1 MFSRRSSRGLKA
13 PSPYQRIAAGGT
25 DGWMLQSR
33 LRQLFRRDL
42 EPDEPAVLVSEV
54 TAVLEGTQ
62 RRTVKGWVAA
72 TDRAMHLRFLVG
84 ADLQR
89 GMRVGYDEMKHVEL
103 SGPEDADVHITYF
116 APHQVTSRIWY
127 QHLYLR
133 DLTAPGFGST
143 LEELVGPRMPE
154 TPAKQDSASPQPTAE
169 ASPTATPATPSAARS
184 GSYVGR
190 IARRRPGRHRRGAA
204 AAH

>member
-33 LRQLFRRDL
+33 MRQLFRRDL
-42 EPDEPAVLVSEV
+42 EPDEAAVVVSEV

-72 TDRAMHLRFLVG
+72 TDRALHLRFLVG
-84 ADLQR
+84 SDLQR
-89 GMRVGYDEMKHVEL
+89 GMRVGYHEMKHVEL
-103 SGPEDADVHITYF
+103 SGADDADVHVTYF
-116 APHQVTSRIWY
+116 APHQVTSKIWY

-154 TPAKQDSASPQPTAE
+154 TPAKQDSEVSQPTAE
-169 ASPTATPATPSAARS
+169 SNPTTTPAPATTGRAAS
-184 GSYVGR
+184 HVGR

>member
-1 MFSRRSSRGLKA
+1 MFSRRSRRGLKA

-25 DGWMLQSR
+25 DGWMMQSR
-33 LRQLFRRDL
+33 MRQLFRRDL
-42 EPDEPAVLVSEV
+42 EPDEAVVVVSEV
-54 TAVLEGTQ
+54 TAVLKGTQ

-72 TDRAMHLRFLVG
+72 TDRALHLRFLVG

-103 SGPEDADVHITYF
+103 SGAEDADVHVTYF
-116 APHQVTSRIWY
+116 SPHQVTSKTWY

-133 DLTAPGFGST
+133 DLTAPGFGTT

-154 TPAKQDSASPQPTAE
+154 TPAKQAIPTVQTTAEAGPSTTSAQPTA
-169 ASPTATPATPSAARS
+169 ARS
-184 GSYVGR
+184 ASHMGR
-190 IARRRPGRHRRGAA
+190 LARRRPGRHRRGAVA
-204 AAH
+204 AG